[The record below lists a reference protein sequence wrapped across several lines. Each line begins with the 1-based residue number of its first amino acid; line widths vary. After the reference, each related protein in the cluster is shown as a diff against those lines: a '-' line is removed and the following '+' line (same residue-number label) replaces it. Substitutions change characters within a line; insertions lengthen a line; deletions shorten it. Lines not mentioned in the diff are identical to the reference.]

1 MSYQLWANWKF
12 TKSSIYI
19 HKFRRGKD
27 SEGCTEL
34 RSHRWSHRWS
44 HRVRRRRRPAQD
56 PSGPPTDQLFRSW
69 PSLPQ
74 IEHWLMTSHLFD
86 DQKKQKKK
94 NKVPGPGTC
103 PSSTETTSCQKKHR
117 FSKNEKTTLKFHLD
131 SWPRDTTS
139 SRFSMRPSCEGAQWK
154 SSPPLTSISPTFL
167 PWFVLLLPCRLGITQ
182 TGNKNPKEWEIW
194 EEWPPCLH
202 SLCSRINETVPVHGH
217 KPSRNRFTE
226 SHWICTDCTVLHRHI
241 HSRCSITVLQNR
253 PKDPKA
259 AHSPWSWICEPNHL
273 RTRRRP
279 KWPSQK
285 PQRARCAT
293 PLRRDTRLRDLRRVS
308 SLWQGLGEKQ
318 RPWRFERVPQPLKNG
333 RVPIKKKTPIQGTPL
348 LQNLWLPN
356 LPNKSASKLQG
367 LAKQIGI
374 CARLSSLPP
383 WSSWICAPLLW
394 FL

>member
-1 MSYQLWANWKF
+1 M
-12 TKSSIYI
+12 
-19 HKFRRGKD
+19 
-27 SEGCTEL
+27 
-34 RSHRWSHRWS
+34 
-44 HRVRRRRRPAQD
+44 
-56 PSGPPTDQLFRSW
+56 
-69 PSLPQ
+69 
-74 IEHWLMTSHLFD
+74 
-86 DQKKQKKK
+86 
-94 NKVPGPGTC
+94 PGPGTC

-139 SRFSMRPSCEGAQWK
+139 SRFSMRPSCECAQWK

-273 RTRRRP
+273 QTRRCP

-333 RVPIKKKTPIQGTPL
+333 RVPIKKKLQYKARPFFKICGYQTCQTSP
-348 LQNLWLPN
+348 LQNFKVLQ
-356 LPNKSASKLQG
+356 NKLEFVPACQAFHHGQAEFVLLFFDFCNPHVHLQG
-367 LAKQIGI
+367 AFPGCGATEKRGKYSTTYCTQSGPLESCTNEQSEWGAWKVHVHSKFITPNASNQTLPTQKHTLRAQLALKCFQGSNNIK
-374 CARLSSLPP
+374 
-383 WSSWICAPLLW
+383 
-394 FL
+394 